1 METPKRRR
9 SNTRAR
15 LLEGA
20 LEVFAERGFHGA
32 SVEDICERA
41 GFTRGAFYSNFS
53 DRSELVLAM
62 IQQSIQLQFAAAQQ
76 AIATMKAAGDR
87 GTDELVSIAMWAL
100 TGSGAGLGG
109 SNQDVITDR
118 AMMLY
123 AAREPDL
130 REPYLSFVDTCLD
143 QVAALITD
151 ALTHA
156 GLELT
161 VPIEDA
167 VPLLAATHN
176 HLQTMGLFDQRRA
189 DPTLL
194 GTLLGA
200 ITCPTENR

>member
-1 METPKRRR
+1 
-9 SNTRAR
+9 
-15 LLEGA
+15 
-20 LEVFAERGFHGA
+20 
-32 SVEDICERA
+32 
-41 GFTRGAFYSNFS
+41 
-53 DRSELVLAM
+53 
-62 IQQSIQLQFAAAQQ
+62 
-76 AIATMKAAGDR
+76 MKAAGDR

-189 DPTLL
+189 DPSLL
-194 GTLLGA
+194 GSLLGA
-200 ITCPTENR
+200 ITRSAENR

>member
-1 METPKRRR
+1 MAA
-9 SNTRAR
+9 AR
-15 LLEGA
+15 T
-20 LEVFAERGFHGA
+20 VFAEHSVEAA
-32 SVEDICERA
+32 SVEEICEAA

-62 IQQSIQLQFAAAQQ
+62 IQQSIQLQFAAAQR
-76 AIATMKAAGDR
+76 AIATMKAAGDKN
-87 GTDELVSIAMWAL
+87 TDELVSIAMWAL
-100 TGSGAGLGG
+100 TGSGAGLGT
-109 SNQDVITDR
+109 SNEDVITDR

-123 AAREPDL
+123 AAREPEL

-151 ALTHA
+151 ALAHA

-194 GTLLGA
+194 GSLLGA
-200 ITCPTENR
+200 ITRPAESR